1 MRTLADKIIQ
11 RVRGYGRGQRVF
23 TPKDFLHLGSRA
35 SVDQTLSRLVKH
47 GLLRRIARG
56 LYDFPRVSS
65 VLKRHVP
72 PSSDAVAAAVARKNA
87 AHLMPDGIVAAH
99 NLGLTNAVPAKM
111 IYVTDGTSRTL
122 KVGNRT
128 IQMKHASKFLLPW
141 FGRQGAPVV
150 QALDWLGANVA
161 AQTKIIDALRKRLPD
176 SVKQDL
182 ADGIGSMPAWMRLVV
197 RKIILSGSA
206 TAW

>member
-1 MRTLADKIIQ
+1 MRALGDKIIQ

-35 SVDQTLSRLVKH
+35 SVDQALSRLVKN

-56 LYDFPRVSS
+56 LYDFPRMSS

-72 PSSDAVAAAVARKNA
+72 PSSDAVAAAVARKSA
-87 AHLMPDGIVAAH
+87 SHLMPDGIVAAH
-99 NLGLTNAVPAKM
+99 NLGLTNAVPAKT
-111 IYVTDGTSRTL
+111 IYVTDGTARTL

-128 IQMKHASKFLLPW
+128 IQMKHASKFLIPW

-150 QALDWLGANVA
+150 QALGWLGANVA
-161 AQTKIIDALRKRLPD
+161 AQTKIVDALRKSLSDP
-176 SVKQDL
+176 VKQDL
-182 ADGIGSMPAWMRLVV
+182 ADGMDSMPAWMNLVV
-197 RKIILSGSA
+197 RQIILSGS
-206 TAW
+206 TAA